1 MTEIQTQYWQVS
13 WNAKKYDYQRLI
25 RDYQNGRHTGFI
37 TNAKGMAKMKVLPQ
51 TNDCVY
57 VSCDKNK
64 IMKCRVASEFITN
77 DAGCTDEY
85 SIGPASSRTR
95 ASGYPSTGAGTGPAN
110 SETSKRRPSR
120 PSPRTWVCRGNELG

>member
-85 SIGPASSRTR
+85 SIGPASSRPHDTNTFLMLQIVEIYENPEPLN
-95 ASGYPSTGAGTGPAN
+95 GFQ
-110 SETSKRRPSR
+110 
-120 PSPRTWVCRGNELG
+120 RTWVKYRN